1 MNQLHATEVTKI
13 HLEVQFQSRHNG
25 WTRLCSH
32 NPDTEEEGLTWLG
45 EWRAKDSVPKRL
57 ARVTTTTVMEEVT
70 A

>member
-1 MNQLHATEVTKI
+1 MFGPTEVTETHI
-13 HLEVQFQSRHNG
+13 EVQFQGKHKG

-32 NPDTEEEGLTWLG
+32 NPDTTEEGLTWLA
-45 EWRAKDSVPKRL
+45 EWRLRDSVPKRL